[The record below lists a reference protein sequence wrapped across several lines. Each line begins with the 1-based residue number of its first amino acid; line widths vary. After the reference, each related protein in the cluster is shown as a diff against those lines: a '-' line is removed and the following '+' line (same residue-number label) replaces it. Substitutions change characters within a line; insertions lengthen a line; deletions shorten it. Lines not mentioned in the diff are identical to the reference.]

1 MSVATLEYL
10 QTFKTLSLS
19 QQMQVRQAINQYL
32 MEYFSHLTTEIEEKE
47 RSSWKLFSTQNVAK
61 AFGEDE
67 PEYSISVLSESE
79 IKGILGSITAIEHK
93 LLLQNLSN
101 YLVM

>member
-10 QTFKTLSLS
+10 QNFKTLPLS
-19 QQMQVRQAINQYL
+19 QQMQVSQAINQYL

-47 RSSWKLFSTQNVAK
+47 HSSWQHFSTQNIAK

-67 PEYSISVLSESE
+67 PEYFVTDLKSV
-79 IKGILGSITAIEHK
+79 
-93 LLLQNLSN
+93 N
-101 YLVM
+101 